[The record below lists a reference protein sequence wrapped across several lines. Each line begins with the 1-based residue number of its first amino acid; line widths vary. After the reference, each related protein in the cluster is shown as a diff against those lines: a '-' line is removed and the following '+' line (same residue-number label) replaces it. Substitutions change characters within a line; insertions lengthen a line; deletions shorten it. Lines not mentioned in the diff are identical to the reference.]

1 MAFTDH
7 HAADAIRG
15 LREVAGYNSA
25 EQLATAIRIAAPKAP
40 WGKRGTVDAWT
51 IRKVEEGH
59 VPGPRIRFVLA
70 GYFEREQAD
79 IWQPRNW
86 QVVET
91 SVAAARKRV
100 AA

>member
-7 HAADAIRG
+7 HAANEIRS
-15 LREVAGYNSA
+15 LREAAGYNSA

-70 GYFEREQAD
+70 SYFGRDQTD

-91 SVAAARKRV
+91 SIATARKQAAA
-100 AA
+100 